1 MLGESARG
9 LFASSIMSW
18 GLIVSCYSTL
28 TLFLCC
34 TCALRVRPRM
44 RILPA
49 PSFSGSEHRESEDSS
64 PMIFSRYN
72 FHYPVSFHI
81 LPHSFALTRN
91 LTLLFSSNSA
101 LFAKNTGGG
110 VVHTYLMYGS
120 NFKVHQ

>member
-1 MLGESARG
+1 MRVGCSLPPSCLGDCFFLLFNFNLCLMLH
-9 LFASSIMSW
+9 L
-18 GLIVSCYSTL
+18 
-28 TLFLCC
+28 
-34 TCALRVRPRM
+34 

-49 PSFSGSEHRESEDSS
+49 PSFSGSEHRESKDSS
-64 PMIFSRYN
+64 PMIFSCYN

-91 LTLLFSSNSA
+91 LTLLFSGNSA